1 MPTKANGSV
10 TNYGTIQQYVY
21 TGKGKVV
28 RVYAM
33 KEYGRAEL

>member
-1 MPTKANGSV
+1 M
-10 TNYGTIQQYVY
+10 TNYGTIQQNVF

-33 KEYGRAEL
+33 KEYGRIEL